1 MEDILKVNRLDG
13 YTSSVRSATW
23 HPSGTLLVSVEC
35 SCWLDLFLRA
45 SEDNMHLRRE
55 NRHLEYGNSSAS
67 H

>member
-23 HPSGTLLVSVEC
+23 HPSGTLLVSVD
-35 SCWLDLFLRA
+35 SWRLAILLRL
-45 SEDNMHLRRE
+45 SEGNMYLRRE
-55 NRHLEYGNSSAS
+55 NRHLEYGIRSAS